1 MSMPYRWTKFVWSRI
16 LFVCAMTRYLRLKGK
31 QISSL
36 KSNSYGGMTVDRN
49 TDRIDPLLTSLL
61 SSLCLMS
68 AGISVVS
75 AL

>member
-1 MSMPYRWTKFVWSRI
+1 MSMHYRWTKYFWSKI
-16 LFVCAMTRYLRLKGK
+16 LFVCAMTKYLRLVGK
-31 QISSL
+31 KMSSL

-61 SSLCLMS
+61 ISLCLMS